1 MRQTMLITGRLT
13 EEALEPDL
21 REKLLDAFRD
31 LKLRE

>member
-1 MRQTMLITGRLT
+1 MTGRLT

-31 LKLRE
+31 FRRSDE